1 MKENLTDQ
9 EKQYYTQ
16 QADVIPNKILGGC
29 MLGVAVVLLICL
41 VLTETGA
48 FRVSLQQMRT
58 GAITAIFFL
67 LVPQLFR
74 MNRGF
79 ENPAVKYLLLFC
91 TAVVMYILTT
101 LLMFHT
107 TMALILPM
115 IVATFYKTPKMAH
128 FAVICSIIITAFSP
142 VMSFI
147 NGLWDSLFLQVLL
160 QFCGYDSAPALQ
172 PFFTTAESVRQIL
185 LYIVFPRLMIVLLI
199 GVGIINIVK
208 SNALALQDRL
218 SLIRS
223 NARIS
228 AMQEDTLRCLATI
241 VESRDGNTGTH
252 VIHTREYMHSLVQQ
266 ALLSGCYGELTEEK
280 AAYIVRASVLHDVGK
295 VAIPDNILNKPGKL
309 TPEEYTVMK
318 THCQEGDKFISK
330 AFAESPDALF
340 VTIAHEIVSCHHEKV
355 DGTGYPNG
363 LAGEEIPLA
372 ARMMAIVDAFDA
384 ITSER
389 VYKPAKSPEEALAIL
404 RKDSGTHFDA
414 GLVELFVTAYKSY
427 AESKTK
433 EIKNEYS

>member
-1 MKENLTDQ
+1 MNDNLTAQ
-9 EKQYYTQ
+9 EKQYYTH
-16 QADVIPNKILGGC
+16 QADVVPNRILASC
-29 MLGVAVVLLICL
+29 MLGVAIVLAISLIM
-41 VLTETGA
+41 TETGA
-48 FRVSLQQMRT
+48 FRVSLQQMRMGT
-58 GAITAIFFL
+58 IMAIVFL

-74 MNRGF
+74 LNHGF
-79 ENPAVKYLLLFC
+79 ENPSVKYLLLFC

-115 IVATFYKTPKMAH
+115 IVATFYKTPRMAY
-128 FAVICSIIITAFSP
+128 FAVICSIVITVLSP
-142 VMSFI
+142 VISFI

-160 QFCGYDSAPALQ
+160 QLCGYDSAPALQ

-208 SNALALQDRL
+208 SNSLALQDRL

-228 AMQEDTLRCLATI
+228 AMQDDTLRCLATI
-241 VESRDGNTGTH
+241 VESRDGNTGAH
-252 VIHTREYMHSLVQQ
+252 VIHTREYMRALVQQ
-266 ALLSGCYGELTEEK
+266 ALLSGRYGQELTAEK
-280 AAYIVRASVLHDVGK
+280 AEYIVRASVLHDVGK
-295 VAIPDNILNKPGKL
+295 VAIPDSILKKPGRL
-309 TPEEYTVMK
+309 TPEEYAVMQ
-318 THCQEGDKFISK
+318 THCREGDIFLSK

-340 VTIAHEIVSCHHEKV
+340 VSIAHEIVACHHEKV

-363 LAGEEIPLA
+363 LAGDEIPLA

-384 ITSER
+384 ITSQR
-389 VYKPAKSPEEALAIL
+389 VYKPARTPEEALAIL
-404 RKDSGTHFDA
+404 REDSGTHFDA
-414 GLVELFVTAYKSY
+414 ELVELFITAYKGMKRT
-427 AESKTK
+427 E
-433 EIKNEYS
+433 